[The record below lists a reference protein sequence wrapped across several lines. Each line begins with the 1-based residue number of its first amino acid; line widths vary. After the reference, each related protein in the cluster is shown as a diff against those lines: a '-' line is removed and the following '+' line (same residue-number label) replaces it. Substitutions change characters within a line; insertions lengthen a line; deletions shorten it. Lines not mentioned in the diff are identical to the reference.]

1 MNATVNENCIGCG
14 LCAGVCPEVFSMGD
28 DGFAHGG
35 EIPADDDKVYGVTTL
50 DFLLNGGDGLHVQ
63 KNALSVQVLDG
74 YVIDIVLP
82 YVQKLMA
89 EGKPIEYHTDGRIK
103 IVE

>member
-35 EIPADDDKVYGVTTL
+35 EVKTCQP
-50 DFLLNGGDGLHVQ
+50 
-63 KNALSVQVLDG
+63 
-74 YVIDIVLP
+74 
-82 YVQKLMA
+82 
-89 EGKPIEYHTDGRIK
+89 
-103 IVE
+103 

>member
-35 EIPADDDKVYGVTTL
+35 EVRAG
-50 DFLLNGGDGLHVQ
+50 
-63 KNALSVQVLDG
+63 VLDTAQEARDG
-74 YVIDIVLP
+74 CPVSAIS
-82 YVQKLMA
+82 
-89 EGKPIEYHTDGRIK
+89 IE
-103 IVE
+103 E

>member
-35 EIPADDDKVYGVTTL
+35 EVPAE
-50 DFLLNGGDGLHVQ
+50 
-63 KNALSVQVLDG
+63 VLDTT
-74 YVIDIVLP
+74 
-82 YVQKLMA
+82 KLLA
-89 EGKPIEYHTDGRIK
+89 TGLCTLARGAAFS
-103 IVE
+103 

>member
-35 EIPADDDKVYGVTTL
+35 EVPAE
-50 DFLLNGGDGLHVQ
+50 
-63 KNALSVQVLDG
+63 VLDTA
-74 YVIDIVLP
+74 
-82 YVQKLMA
+82 QA
-89 EGKPIEYHTDGRIK
+89 ARAGRP
-103 IVE
+103 VSALRLEE

>member
-35 EIPADDDKVYGVTTL
+35 EVSPE
-50 DFLLNGGDGLHVQ
+50 LLAEAQEARDGCPVS
-63 KNALSVQVLDG
+63 AIS
-74 YVIDIVLP
+74 
-82 YVQKLMA
+82 
-89 EGKPIEYHTDGRIK
+89 IED
-103 IVE
+103 